1 MILIAIILYY
11 WSLISAENKMQ
22 NPTTL
27 MNEVSRQSECGNKT
41 LQTVQTYTV
50 LLGSFLKQ

>member
-1 MILIAIILYY
+1 MIHIVTTLYY

-27 MNEVSRQSECGNKT
+27 MNEVPRQSECSDKT
-41 LQTVQTYTV
+41 LHTIQTYTV
-50 LLGSFLKQ
+50 LLDSFLKQ